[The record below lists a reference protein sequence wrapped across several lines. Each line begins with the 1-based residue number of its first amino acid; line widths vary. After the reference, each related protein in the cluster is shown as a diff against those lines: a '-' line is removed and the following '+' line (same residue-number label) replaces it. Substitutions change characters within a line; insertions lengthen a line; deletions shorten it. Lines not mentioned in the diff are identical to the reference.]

1 MPTVKTKKGDR
12 VQLISTSDRMTLLKS
27 GDQGVVMS
35 ARIDPWGDFTIS
47 VKWDSGSSL
56 SLISSEDYWQVI

>member
-1 MPTVKTKKGDR
+1 MGTSTKKGDR
-12 VQLISTSDRMTLLKS
+12 VRLVSTSDRMTLLKR
-27 GDQGVVMS
+27 GDEGVVMS

-56 SLISSEDYWQVI
+56 SLISGEDYWQVI